1 MRHATQIVSGLLLPL
16 EQKWP
21 LGTNCLL
28 WSSGV
33 CPPLVH
39 PAGAKR
45 SGSVTAVSVRMLEP
59 ALSSTGRCGPGASD
73 GPLQVQP
80 HNVFRM
86 EAQGSKTVMLTS
98 SMSPSSMACNTF
110 GLKVDCHS
118 GMMHLHWHQELA
130 ITAPCLLR
138 GFLPVTWKKRG
149 R

>member
-1 MRHATQIVSGLLLPL
+1 MSGLLLPL

-80 HNVFRM
+80 HNVFRR

-118 GMMHLHWHQELA
+118 GMMAPALA
-130 ITAPCLLR
+130 PRACHNCTLSFARVLAGNLEETRQMMSR
-138 GFLPVTWKKRG
+138 GP
-149 R
+149 